1 MNRTAS
7 LAKAAALLA
16 PAALLLAAAWPAN
29 ADVTYPGVLATAN
42 DRFGGK
48 AAMDVWAQDLNYYV
62 LGDNRINR
70 IFNFGGDAARQKAF
84 QDDVEALVLDS
95 PVDQA
100 RANAIAAK
108 YQLALSQTEYNA
120 VIENAYLACE
130 ASRTRYNVCNQIVT
144 ALAPLERAA
153 ETR

>member
-1 MNRTAS
+1 MYRIAPKT
-7 LAKAAALLA
+7 LALLA
-16 PAALLLAAAWPAN
+16 PAALLLAAAWPVQ
-29 ADVTYPGVLATAN
+29 ADVTYPGILASTS

-70 IFNFGGDAARQKAF
+70 VFNFGGDAARQKAF
-84 QDDVEALVLDS
+84 QEDVEALVLDS

-100 RANAIAAK
+100 RANAVAAK
-108 YQLALSQTEYNA
+108 YQLSLTRTEYNA

-130 ASRTRYNVCNQIVT
+130 ASRTRYSTCNQIVA

-153 ETR
+153 ENR